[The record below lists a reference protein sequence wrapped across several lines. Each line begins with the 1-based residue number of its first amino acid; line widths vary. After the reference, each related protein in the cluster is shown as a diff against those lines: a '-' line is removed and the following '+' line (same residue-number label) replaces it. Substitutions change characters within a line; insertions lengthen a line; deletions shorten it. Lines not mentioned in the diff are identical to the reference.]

1 MPDIDIQDRAPI
13 NETELFDKPRKFDTE
28 RDKSACGVCME
39 VNYPEQTEQGTFVPV
54 RNHQIV
60 VDGLK
65 NLFNNEHRSGY
76 NYVTGESDGAGV
88 QFTGGLPTE
97 FFNKK
102 IVQGE
107 FISAT
112 GEMLTTEPLQE
123 NQFAIGNYFLP
134 KSHPQENEAKNL
146 IEESARQN
154 GLTVVG
160 WRNLNTDASVDDSL
174 LSAGALKKK
183 PNMWQAI
190 LLPTSSK
197 DAQQTKFDLEQAALK
212 TTKKVAYIARQKK
225 LKINTCSLSGESM
238 VFKGMIRPIQMP
250 TYFKDFSDPNFTVAA
265 VSSHGRFATN
275 TEPDPSR
282 AQPCEEEEIDHNG
295 ELNSKIANQV
305 EMRNEAAHYGF
316 KEGYPNPSG
325 SDSMQFTADV
335 ANQML
340 LKDVPKYEAVMR
352 LMPPRPSAK
361 FSAELNAMLQ
371 CFQLERTPY
380 DGPAFLTGNK
390 AGYYFAKLDACAL
403 RPGRWGVTIDKFGQ
417 RKFYAASED
426 TLVAP
431 EGGKIL
437 ETGNL
442 DAGGMVMLTP
452 EGELLHTKEI
462 LQLIRKRYHPED
474 PKYFQNLLAKT
485 LVPLITQTVIDHPER
500 FPAREPIGPKFAEL
514 NRILYAKGWD
524 YEAIEQVLRH
534 MADYGAERIGS
545 MGDDTNILHSTRLP
559 GHLSAFFH
567 QLFAQVSAPP
577 QDSVNEPENFSLA
590 ITLGPTLGSVPDGK
604 QIALDS
610 PILGMD
616 DLYYVENHPDVKS
629 FSLDMSYELDPA
641 NPDQASQMRE
651 AIKRLLV
658 AAEKAAQKPGGV
670 LIISD
675 KNAGPERIAIP
686 DLIAVAA
693 VRKHLENKKLL
704 RNISIVVDSYQI
716 NGPHQSAALLA
727 LGADAVYARGAYA
740 KIQQLYEKESSLKAK
755 NYRKATEKCL
765 LKTMGKMGLV
775 NVKNYKGFVAAL
787 GLDLSNPDEY
797 ALEEQPTLANIFPTI
812 YSPLRGIN
820 LGHVADHVVIRH
832 QLAEDPE
839 NDFTL
844 MPHSG
849 HFMPEKGGVK
859 HGYGPVVVNAFT
871 DWMKKEETNH
881 TLWRLH
887 TILEER
893 GFPGFVSDAAERFT
907 PENGFLDE
915 KQKVNGRYPVDYL
928 AKFKASPAFKQMNK
942 TLEQYQRENPT
953 SIRSNF
959 SIKNL
964 SKEALRQLLGLPEH
978 PAEELQSTEEIRA
991 LIHAGNMSLGALT
1004 EPAHRSLRRGMK
1016 AVGAFSAA
1024 GEGGEDPDDLRDE
1037 FETTSSKQIASGRFG
1052 VSAMQIQM
1060 ADEIEIKIAQGAKP
1074 GEGGQLPS
1082 GKVSVQI
1089 AALRGGMP
1097 WTNIIS
1103 PPPHHDIYSIEDLEQ
1118 LIHDIKSVKAS
1129 VKVAVKLVA
1138 SEGIGTIAVGVAK
1151 AGADIISVA
1160 SNDGGTGAAQQ
1171 SSIKHTGMPSEIAI
1185 AEVDRDLRRAKLRDL
1200 VELRMSGGFKTIDDI
1215 ILATILGAD
1224 QLEFGTTLMITQNCK
1239 KQNTCDRSC
1248 QPGVAIDGHLFKG
1261 KQINTERYI
1270 AGLGAGVQ
1278 ARLEELGVSNLNDLK
1293 GRTDLLEVLDPELKK
1308 LYDFSAILD
1317 RSSTCGILRLAD
1329 SEHLPSYE
1337 EIKPLLQGE
1346 DCVILFKNEVYFAN
1360 RCKETFRIVK
1370 ITEERREHLAQL
1382 KEKFGEA
1389 YRRADATELV
1399 LITQATGNNFLPP
1412 RLTEPELAA
1421 AKEARA
1427 LATVR
1432 PKEDALVKEIEA
1444 FFANNPS
1451 GTFISQNIAIT
1462 PDERSF
1468 GARIAGAFVKHLE
1481 AYPEA
1486 QIILNTSGKAG
1497 QSYGFVMPKGMRLNH
1512 TGGVQDGFG
1521 KSSSG
1526 GEFVLINPG
1535 QQAVGGNAGFYGGKG
1550 VKTYINGGVGH
1561 RFGLLTE
1568 RGVQIVVEET
1578 GKSPFEFMLGGT
1590 GMILG
1595 PVGEG
1600 LCGSATGGVVFHYD
1614 RYDLCEYKAAASIEK
1629 NKLYIQVQGESILYT
1644 VVDPKDSEK
1653 TITGVMH
1660 IKNLD
1665 TDFVGPITVE
1675 KLQPYLA
1682 KMLAITS
1689 EKGHTPKNYADAA
1702 VRNAWGPEGK
1712 AYESAIRTMLQEH
1725 FDKTKSKRA
1734 REILDSFDLA
1744 HFKILIP
1751 KTLDNVKTL
1760 AQIIDVIQT
1769 FHQSESP
1776 ISMGEQVWLQQKTL
1790 EIIEKE
1796 EGKSNAVEKRNE
1808 LAYLLLLQNSDSLFS
1823 ETLRKDYLRNN
1834 LRSLESIL
1842 EILTLNH
1849 NNNTKIAADQW
1860 PWLEQ
1865 KTLELLQDDQSE
1877 NSWVINEL
1885 AALFFLEKTA
1895 NPTSTALRNQ
1905 LVKRITGS
1913 LAPLNE
1919 VLSLHQK
1926 QQATIAPELRNQLAE
1941 KTLALV
1947 LNSFHCGLLK
1957 VEESDLG
1964 AAELSFAEISDSIV
1978 INSVIVFKDALFY
1991 ADKTTQTLQPMHV
2004 PEGKKEAVEKLIAA
2018 GNSTKIEDPDA
2029 LSLIVSLAEHPS
2041 STTKYQ
2047 LTKLAGILRQ
2057 KNFAPFSSR
2066 ILGQLLSKISPLERE
2081 NEEPD
2086 FDLKLSHLKPKKVAE
2101 ARAADLS
2108 TSTSETNKQ
2117 SQTPPVEQRLG
2128 GINGSLDL
2136 LLADIMDNITAY
2148 AAELKHE
2155 GTGCSG
2161 CRAASCQG
2169 GEQVDTG
2176 CPSGKKINTI
2186 NSVLQQV
2193 GERPKDGPLTKEQ
2206 WYTIRKA
2213 FELQIEESPFIAYTG
2228 AACPAPCQS
2237 ACTETLP
2244 DRGGPDAK
2252 RGGKLVGE
2260 YVHIKSIEY
2269 DLFHLGRA
2277 LGWFSSVADDQKLWT
2292 EEEVIR
2298 VFGKEGEGYK
2308 AALKRKQ
2315 DTYDRGIENYK
2326 PPFRAPEKSVSGK
2339 KLIIIGSGPAA
2350 QQMAFEALRD
2360 GLAVEMYEKSDKP
2373 GGLVTD
2379 GIPTHKFD
2387 KIYIKEYFS
2396 YLQNM
2401 GLQLHLN
2408 SNVSFDPIK
2417 MQFTLANP
2425 SGGNPTA
2432 IADGNDPNTH
2442 VALCVGAGL
2451 PNELPKGVVKYPPS
2465 NGQESEA
2472 EIAEQQTMKE
2482 HVNKKIIPATHL
2494 LKKFNDIAEIL
2505 SSQEQLSKLLNDNLD
2520 KLSTQLDLSRE
2531 YLAGFMEGDS
2541 KTVAERIRKNPKIYT
2556 SLQDILAADLLK
2568 DQDPRGKKIIV
2579 IGGGD
2584 TAQDV
2589 IRWLARYFTMDVTHA
2604 RGHLTVVIRGPKPV
2618 LERGIQ
2624 DSWPAQS
2631 QTPTSEYN
2639 LKEEELKYVDGDSQ
2653 YLVEPEA
2660 IHLDETTQKL
2670 SVQLKQHRF
2679 KLPQEILNDPEL
2691 KKAYD
2696 TLPRNER
2703 PREGSELLD
2712 PISEVDMVITATG
2725 FQGSDSLP
2733 IVKTAKDAGLT
2744 NISFAGDAV
2753 TGAKMIVTAQNSG
2766 HDTYVNRIKPGL
2778 GIDKRVSLSKTLK
2791 PTTDLSALAANSIFA
2806 NSQRNSP
2813 VNPVKQ
2819 VEVAAA
2825 MAVTPQ

>member
-1 MPDIDIQDRAPI
+1 MRKIDTQDRAPI
-13 NETELFDKPRKFDTE
+13 HEKELFDEPRKFDTE
-28 RDKSACGVCME
+28 RDKSACGVSME
-39 VNYPEQTEQGTFVPV
+39 VNYPEQTAQGNFVPV
-54 RNHQIV
+54 RNHPIV
-60 VDGLK
+60 ADGLK

-76 NYVTGESDGAGV
+76 NYITGESDGAGV

-102 IVQGE
+102 IAQGN
-107 FISAT
+107 FKSRTDVAIT
-112 GEMLTTEPLQE
+112 LQPLQE
-123 NQFAIGNYFLP
+123 GQFAIGNYFLP
-134 KSHPQENEAKNL
+134 KSQHQENEAKDL

-154 GLTVVG
+154 GLIVVG
-160 WRNLNTDASVDDSL
+160 WRNLNTDSAVDDSL

-183 PNMWQAI
+183 PNMWQTI
-190 LLPTSSK
+190 LLPISLN
-197 DAQQTKFDLEQAALK
+197 DAQEKFNLEQAALK
-212 TTKKVAYIARQKK
+212 TTKKVAYVARQNK

-238 VFKGMIRPIQMP
+238 VFKGMIRPIQMSR
-250 TYFKDFSDPNFTVAA
+250 YFKDFSDPDFTAAA

-305 EMRNEAAHYGF
+305 EMRNEAAHYDFEEGF
-316 KEGYPNPSG
+316 PNPSG

-352 LMPPRPSAK
+352 LMPPRPSPK

-403 RPGRWGVTIDKFGQ
+403 RPGRWGVTIDKFGK

-426 TLVAP
+426 TLMAP
-431 EGGKIL
+431 EGGEIL

-485 LVPLITQTVIDHPER
+485 LAPLISQTVIEHPER
-500 FPAREPIGPKFAEL
+500 FPARAPIGPKFAEL

-590 ITLGPTLGSVPDGK
+590 ITLGATLGSVPNGK

-629 FSLDMSYELDPA
+629 LTLDMSYELDPTHT
-641 NPDQASQMRE
+641 DQASQIRE

-658 AAEKAAQKPGGV
+658 SAERAAQTPGGGV

-675 KNAGPERIAIP
+675 KNVGPGRIAIP

-693 VRKHLENKKLL
+693 VRKHLEKKKLL
-704 RNISIVVDSYQI
+704 RKVSLIVDSYQI
-716 NGPHQSAALLA
+716 SGPHQSAALLA
-727 LGADAVYARGAYA
+727 LGADAVYARGAYI
-740 KIQQLYEKESSLKAK
+740 KIDQLYEKDASLKAK

-787 GLDLSNPDEY
+787 GLDLANPEAY

-849 HFMPEKGGVK
+849 HFMPEKGGIK
-859 HGYGPVVVNAFT
+859 HGYGPVVINAFT
-871 DWMKKEETNH
+871 EWMKKEEINY

-942 TLEQYQRENPT
+942 TLEQYQKENPT

-978 PAEELQSTEEIRA
+978 PTDELQSTEEIRA

-1024 GEGGEDPDDLRDE
+1024 GEGGEDPNDLRDE

-1052 VSAMQIQM
+1052 VNAMQILM
-1060 ADEIEIKIAQGAKP
+1060 AEEIEIKIAQGAKP

-1270 AGLGAGVQ
+1270 AGLGEGVQ
-1278 ARLEELGVSNLNDLK
+1278 ARLDELGVSNLNDLK

-1317 RSSTCGILRLAD
+1317 RSSKCGILRLAD
-1329 SEHLPSYE
+1329 SEHLPTYQA
-1337 EIKPLLQGE
+1337 IQPLLQGE

-1360 RCKETFRIVK
+1360 RCKETFRKVNV
-1370 ITEERREHLAQL
+1370 TEERHAHIEPL
-1382 KEKFGEA
+1382 KAKCSEA
-1389 YRRADATELV
+1389 YRLADATELG

-1412 RLTEPELAA
+1412 RLTKQELTA
-1421 AKEARA
+1421 AKQSRA
-1427 LATVR
+1427 LATAR

-1444 FFANNPS
+1444 FFADNPC

-1462 PDERSF
+1462 PDDRSF

-1481 AYPEA
+1481 TYPEA
-1486 QIILNTSGKAG
+1486 KIILNTSGKAG
-1497 QSYGFVMPKGMRLNH
+1497 QSYGFVLPKGMTLSH

-1526 GEFVLINPG
+1526 GELALINPG

-1550 VKTYINGGVGH
+1550 AKAYINGGVGH

-1614 RYDLCEYKAAASIEK
+1614 RYDLCEYKSAVLIEK
-1629 NKLYIQVQGESILYT
+1629 NKLYIQIQGESILYT
-1644 VVDPKDSEK
+1644 MVDPKDSEK
-1653 TITGVMH
+1653 TITAVMH

-1665 TDFVGPITVE
+1665 ADFVGPITLE

-1682 KMLAITS
+1682 KILAITS
-1689 EKGHTPKNYADAA
+1689 EKGHTPKNYADA

-1725 FDKTKSKRA
+1725 FDKTKSKKA
-1734 REILDSFDLA
+1734 REILDSFDLS
-1744 HFKILIP
+1744 HFKVLIP
-1751 KTLDNVKTL
+1751 KTLDNVQTL
-1760 AQIIDVIQT
+1760 ARIIDVIQT
-1769 FHQSESP
+1769 FHQSEYP
-1776 ISMGEQVWLQQKTL
+1776 ISIGEQVWLEQKTL
-1790 EIIEKE
+1790 ELIEKE
-1796 EGKSNAVEKRNE
+1796 AGKPSAVEKRNE

-1842 EILTLNH
+1842 EVLTLNH
-1849 NNNTKIAADQW
+1849 NNNTKIAAAQW
-1860 PWLEQ
+1860 QWLEQ
-1865 KTLELLQDDQSE
+1865 KTLELLQDDPSE
-1877 NSWVINEL
+1877 NSWIINEL
-1885 AALFFLEKTA
+1885 AALFFLEKTTT
-1895 NPTSTALRNQ
+1895 PTSTPLRNQ

-1913 LAPLNE
+1913 LASLNE

-1926 QQATIAPELRNQLAE
+1926 QQTTIAPGLRDQLAE
-1941 KTLALV
+1941 KTLTLV
-1947 LNSFHCGLLK
+1947 LSSFHCGLLK

-1964 AAELSFAEISDSIV
+1964 GVELSFAEISDSIV
-1978 INSVIVFKDALFY
+1978 INSIIVFKDALFY
-1991 ADKTTQTLQPMHV
+1991 ADKTSQTLQPMHV
-2004 PEGKKEAVEKLIAA
+2004 PEGKKEAVKKLIAS
-2018 GNSTKIEDPDA
+2018 GNTTKIEDPDA
-2029 LSLIVSLAEHPS
+2029 LSLIISLAEHPA

-2047 LTKLAGILRQ
+2047 LTKLAGLLRQ
-2057 KNFAPFSSR
+2057 KNFSPFPPR
-2066 ILGQLLSKISPLERE
+2066 ILGQLLGKISPLERE
-2081 NEEPD
+2081 NPQPE
-2086 FDLKLSHLKPKKVAE
+2086 FDLKLGHLKPKK
-2101 ARAADLS
+2101 AATAVVGYSS
-2108 TSTSETNKQ
+2108 TSAGETTEHR
-2117 SQTPPVEQRLG
+2117 QTPPVDHRLG

-2136 LLADIMDNITAY
+2136 LLADIMGNITAY

-2269 DLFHLGRA
+2269 DLFQLGRT
-2277 LGWFSSVADDQKLWT
+2277 LGWFSGGADDQKIWT
-2292 EEEVIR
+2292 EEEVMQ
-2298 VFGKEGEGYK
+2298 VFGKAGDGYE
-2308 AALKRKQ
+2308 AALKRK
-2315 DTYDRGIENYK
+2315 
-2326 PPFRAPEKSVSGK
+2326 
-2339 KLIIIGSGPAA
+2339 
-2350 QQMAFEALRD
+2350 
-2360 GLAVEMYEKSDKP
+2360 
-2373 GGLVTD
+2373 
-2379 GIPTHKFD
+2379 
-2387 KIYIKEYFS
+2387 
-2396 YLQNM
+2396 
-2401 GLQLHLN
+2401 
-2408 SNVSFDPIK
+2408 
-2417 MQFTLANP
+2417 
-2425 SGGNPTA
+2425 
-2432 IADGNDPNTH
+2432 
-2442 VALCVGAGL
+2442 
-2451 PNELPKGVVKYPPS
+2451 
-2465 NGQESEA
+2465 
-2472 EIAEQQTMKE
+2472 
-2482 HVNKKIIPATHL
+2482 
-2494 LKKFNDIAEIL
+2494 
-2505 SSQEQLSKLLNDNLD
+2505 
-2520 KLSTQLDLSRE
+2520 
-2531 YLAGFMEGDS
+2531 
-2541 KTVAERIRKNPKIYT
+2541 
-2556 SLQDILAADLLK
+2556 
-2568 DQDPRGKKIIV
+2568 
-2579 IGGGD
+2579 
-2584 TAQDV
+2584 
-2589 IRWLARYFTMDVTHA
+2589 
-2604 RGHLTVVIRGPKPV
+2604 
-2618 LERGIQ
+2618 
-2624 DSWPAQS
+2624 
-2631 QTPTSEYN
+2631 
-2639 LKEEELKYVDGDSQ
+2639 
-2653 YLVEPEA
+2653 
-2660 IHLDETTQKL
+2660 
-2670 SVQLKQHRF
+2670 
-2679 KLPQEILNDPEL
+2679 
-2691 KKAYD
+2691 
-2696 TLPRNER
+2696 
-2703 PREGSELLD
+2703 
-2712 PISEVDMVITATG
+2712 
-2725 FQGSDSLP
+2725 
-2733 IVKTAKDAGLT
+2733 
-2744 NISFAGDAV
+2744 
-2753 TGAKMIVTAQNSG
+2753 
-2766 HDTYVNRIKPGL
+2766 
-2778 GIDKRVSLSKTLK
+2778 
-2791 PTTDLSALAANSIFA
+2791 
-2806 NSQRNSP
+2806 
-2813 VNPVKQ
+2813 
-2819 VEVAAA
+2819 
-2825 MAVTPQ
+2825 